1 MPDNST
7 GDSPSSQSGSQ
18 PQPQSSS
25 GSAQQGSTRSQTTQP
40 AQKSQ
45 SSQPSRD
52 LQSRQSSGTLQRRP
66 ALPFGGTFPLSPFS
80 FMRRML
86 EDLDRT
92 FEDFG
97 LAGDLSG
104 ATPERGTRIGG
115 GLSTA
120 WSPAIEVLDRD
131 GQFVIRAELPG
142 LSPDDVR
149 IEIADGS
156 LSIEGERRSEM
167 EAQEKG
173 GVYRTERIYGRFAR
187 TLPLPDDVDTDRA
200 QARFEN
206 GVLEIS
212 LPRSAP
218 SQRRRIEIQRQSGSG
233 HEGPAR
239 GGPMH

>member
-1 MPDNST
+1 
-7 GDSPSSQSGSQ
+7 
-18 PQPQSSS
+18 
-25 GSAQQGSTRSQTTQP
+25 
-40 AQKSQ
+40 
-45 SSQPSRD
+45 
-52 LQSRQSSGTLQRRP
+52 
-66 ALPFGGTFPLSPFS
+66 
-80 FMRRML
+80 MRRML

-104 ATPERGTRIGG
+104 ATPAAGTRRG
-115 GLSTA
+115 GLPMA
-120 WSPAIEVLDRD
+120 WSPAIEMLERD
-131 GQFVIRAELPG
+131 GQLVIRAELPG

-149 IEIADGS
+149 IEIADDGS
-156 LSIEGERRSEM
+156 LSIQGERRSEM

-187 TLPLPDDVDTDRA
+187 VIPLPDDVAVDRA

-206 GVLEIS
+206 GVLEIT
-212 LPRSAP
+212 LPRSEP

-233 HEGPAR
+233 QEGTGR